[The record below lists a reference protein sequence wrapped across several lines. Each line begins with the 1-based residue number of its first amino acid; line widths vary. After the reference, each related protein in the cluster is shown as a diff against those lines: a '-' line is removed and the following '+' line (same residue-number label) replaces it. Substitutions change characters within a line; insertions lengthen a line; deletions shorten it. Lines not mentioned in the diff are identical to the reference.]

1 MLPIILDVSSLKVAV
16 IGNGLQA
23 VKRLEMLNDAGAE
36 KIDVFAPSPVEEMRA
51 AAGDALK
58 PYLPAVEDIGTYAIV
73 FIANLED
80 DAAKQLAAQAR
91 ERNVLVNVEDVKP
104 LCDFH
109 VPSIIRRGKL
119 LMTAST
125 GGMSP
130 ALARRLR
137 EFLASRFAPAWADR
151 LETIGAARNKWR
163 EEGLSFG
170 EVTKNTNDLI
180 DEEGWLTCPCPL
192 KAESPLKTESPIET
206 TKA

>member
-23 VKRLEMLNDAGAE
+23 VKRLDMLRDADVSEIDIFSPDPGDEMKADAGNVV
-36 KIDVFAPSPVEEMRA
+36 KLHLPSA
-51 AAGDALK
+51 
-58 PYLPAVEDIGTYAIV
+58 EDISSYAII
-73 FIANLED
+73 FIANLE
-80 DAAKQLAAQAR
+80 AEEVEKLAGQAR
-91 ERNVLVNVEDVKP
+91 EQGVLVNVEDVKP

-119 LMTAST
+119 LLTAST

-137 EFLASRFAPAWADR
+137 EFLAARFAPVWADR
-151 LETIGAARNKWR
+151 LEIIGAARHKWR
-163 EEGLSFG
+163 DEGLSFG

-180 DEEGWLTCPCPL
+180 DEEGWLECPCPL
-192 KAESPLKTESPIET
+192 KTEKS
-206 TKA
+206 

>member
-23 VKRLEMLNDAGAE
+23 VKRLDMLRDADVSEIDIFSPDPGNEM
-36 KIDVFAPSPVEEMRA
+36 KA
-51 AAGDALK
+51 AAGNMMKLH
-58 PYLPAVEDIGTYAIV
+58 LPSVEDISSYAII
-73 FIANLED
+73 FIANLE
-80 DAAKQLAAQAR
+80 AEEVEKLAGQAR
-91 ERNVLVNVEDVKP
+91 EQGVLVNVEDVKP

-119 LMTAST
+119 LLTAST

-137 EFLASRFAPAWADR
+137 EFLAARFAPVWADR
-151 LETIGAARNKWR
+151 LEIIGAARHKWR
-163 EEGLSFG
+163 DEGLSFG

-180 DEEGWLTCPCPL
+180 DEEGWLECPCPL
-192 KAESPLKTESPIET
+192 KTEKS
-206 TKA
+206 

>member
-23 VKRLEMLNDAGAE
+23 VKRLDMLRDADVSEIDIFSPDPGNEM
-36 KIDVFAPSPVEEMRA
+36 KA
-51 AAGDALK
+51 AAGNMIKLR
-58 PYLPAVEDIGTYAIV
+58 LPSVEDISSYAII
-73 FIANLED
+73 FIANLE
-80 DAAKQLAAQAR
+80 AEEVEKLAGQAR
-91 ERNVLVNVEDVKP
+91 EQGVLVNVEDVKP

-119 LMTAST
+119 LLTAST

-137 EFLASRFAPAWADR
+137 EFLAARFAPVWADR
-151 LETIGAARNKWR
+151 LETIGAARHRWR
-163 EEGLSFG
+163 DEGLSFD

-180 DEEGWLTCPCPL
+180 DEEGWLECPCPL
-192 KAESPLKTESPIET
+192 KTEKS
-206 TKA
+206 